1 MSCIQAEVRAKEEA
15 EARLATLEARI
26 AALEAEKVAEAEK
39 HNRDM
44 RTLESNLNAAHA
56 GKQVSTQQQ
65 VHIAC
70 SRKLRLVLTCDMKSN
85 CKFCL
90 PAFNFD

>member
-1 MSCIQAEVRAKEEA
+1 MVSCIQAEVRAKEEA
-15 EARLATLEARI
+15 EARLATLGARI

-65 VHIAC
+65 VAH
-70 SRKLRLVLTCDMKSN
+70 
-85 CKFCL
+85 CL
-90 PAFNFD
+90 FKEAQTGPHL